1 MSKKR
6 GSTLRT
12 DATDDWMTPLDP
24 AAPCGVD
31 LEYDPEC
38 VVLFAQ
44 AVARVDAQYGDFVG
58 TAEPVNWSE
67 IERDCRRLMQRS
79 KDIRLAVL
87 FARCRTRL
95 AGAHGLADG
104 LGVLSAWLTAY
115 SETIHPQPGVDEDR
129 DAAQEIRMNALQT
142 LTDTDGL
149 LADVRNIALVRSSV
163 ARLQVRDVERAFA
176 QPRPSDALSAQS
188 VSQQLRDLRIRQPDV
203 LAGFDLA
210 LHSLGLI
217 DAWNREKLGA
227 FAADLAPLKRALER
241 VVGEGPVE
249 RAAVEPDAPDEPEA
263 PKQASNPASNPA
275 KPTPPPP
282 EALHHESLLP
292 GRDAALHAIR
302 DARHWFEAHE
312 PSSPIPVLL
321 RRAERFVGK
330 RYGEAVKAIPAAV
343 LAEWDAEESP

>member
-1 MSKKR
+1 MSKKP
-6 GSTLRT
+6 GSTSPP
-12 DATDDWMTPLDP
+12 DAQDDWMTPLDP

-44 AVARVDAQYGDFVG
+44 AVARADAQYGDFVG

-67 IERDCRRLMQRS
+67 IERDCRRLMRRS
-79 KDIRLAVL
+79 KDVRLAVL
-87 FARCRTRL
+87 FTRCRTRL
-95 AGAHGLADG
+95 AGARGLAEG
-104 LGVLSAWLTAY
+104 LGVLSAWLTSY
-115 SETIHPQPGVDEDR
+115 GETIHPQTGVDEDR
-129 DAAQEIRMNALQT
+129 DAALEIRMNALQT
-142 LTDTDGL
+142 LTDTNAL
-149 LADVRNIALVRSSV
+149 LADVRDIAFVRSSV

-188 VSQQLRDLRIRQPDV
+188 VTQQLRDLRIRQPDV

-217 DAWNREKLGA
+217 DAWNREQLAA

-249 RAAVEPDAPDEPEA
+249 RAGMEADELKEPDEPKKA
-263 PKQASNPASNPA
+263 AQASNPA
-275 KPTPPPP
+275 KPATPPDDP
-282 EALHHESLLP
+282 HNESTLA
-292 GRDAALHAIR
+292 GRDAAMHAIR

>member
-1 MSKKR
+1 
-6 GSTLRT
+6 
-12 DATDDWMTPLDP
+12 MTPLDP

-44 AVARVDAQYGDFVG
+44 AVARADAQYGDFVG

-87 FARCRTRL
+87 FTRCRTRL
-95 AGAHGLADG
+95 AGAQGLADG
-104 LGVLSAWLTAY
+104 LGVLSAWLTSY
-115 SETIHPQPGVDEDR
+115 GETIHPQTGVDEDR
-129 DAAQEIRMNALQT
+129 DAALEIRMNALQT
-142 LTDTDGL
+142 LTDTNGL
-149 LADVRNIALVRSSV
+149 LADVRDIAFVRSSV

-176 QPRPSDALSAQS
+176 QPRPSDALPVKS
-188 VSQQLRDLRIRQPDV
+188 VMQQLRDLRIRQPEV

-217 DAWNREKLGA
+217 DAWNRQQLAA

-241 VVGEGPVE
+241 VVGEGPVD
-249 RAAVEPDAPDEPEA
+249 RALMEPDAPKA
-263 PKQASNPASNPA
+263 PKEAEQASGSANPS
-275 KPTPPPP
+275 PPPDDP
-282 EALHHESLLP
+282 LNESTLP
-292 GRDAALHAIR
+292 GRDAALHAMR

>member
-6 GSTLRT
+6 GATSRP

-79 KDIRLAVL
+79 KDIRLAIL
-87 FARCRTRL
+87 FTRCRTRL
-95 AGAHGLADG
+95 ASAHGLADG

-115 SETIHPQPGVDEDR
+115 GDTIHPQQGVDEDR

-142 LTDTDGL
+142 LTDTNGL
-149 LADVRNIALVRSSV
+149 LADVRDIALVRSSV

-227 FAADLAPLKRALER
+227 FAADLAPLKRVLER

-249 RAAVEPDAPDEPEA
+249 RAAVELEEPEEAEKPEQASSPANPSPIPDEPHNEI
-263 PKQASNPASNPA
+263 
-275 KPTPPPP
+275 T
-282 EALHHESLLP
+282 LP

-343 LAEWDAEESP
+343 LAEWEAEP

>member
-6 GSTLRT
+6 GSTPQPDT
-12 DATDDWMTPLDP
+12 QDDWMTPLDP

-44 AVARVDAQYGDFVG
+44 AVARADAQYGDFVG
-58 TAEPVNWSE
+58 TADPVNWSE
-67 IERDCRRLMQRS
+67 VERDCRRLMQRS
-79 KDIRLAVL
+79 KDIRLAIL
-87 FARCRTRL
+87 FTRCRTRL
-95 AGAHGLADG
+95 AGGQGLADG
-104 LGVLSAWLTAY
+104 LGVLSAWLSSYAD
-115 SETIHPQPGVDEDR
+115 TIHPQQGVDEDR

-142 LTDTDGL
+142 LTDTNGL
-149 LADVRNIALVRSSV
+149 LADVRNIALMRSSA

-176 QPRPSDALSAQS
+176 QPRPNDALSAQS
-188 VSQQLRDLRIRQPDV
+188 VKQQLRDLRIRQPET

-217 DAWNREKLGA
+217 DAWNREQLGA
-227 FAADLAPLKRALER
+227 FAADLVPLKRVLER

-249 RAAVEPDAPDEPEA
+249 RAVVELEEPEEAEKLEQASSPANSSPLPDAP
-263 PKQASNPASNPA
+263 
-275 KPTPPPP
+275 
-282 EALHHESLLP
+282 HVESTLP

-343 LAEWDAEESP
+343 LAEWEAEP